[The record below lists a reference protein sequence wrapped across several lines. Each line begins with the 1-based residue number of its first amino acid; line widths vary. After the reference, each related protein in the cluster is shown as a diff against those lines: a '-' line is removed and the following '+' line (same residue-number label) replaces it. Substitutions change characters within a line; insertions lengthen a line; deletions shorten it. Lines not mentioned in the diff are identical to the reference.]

1 MTWAGLSP
9 PYATLLIDA
18 PWRYPLTQRHRAHAA
33 RQYSTMTPAE
43 LAALPVGELLAEDA
57 HVWLWLVNRALIE
70 GWHLPVLEAWGLRPQ
85 GALLTWC
92 KTGQPGV
99 GAVAR
104 ANTEHLLLAVK
115 GSPPVPESPLM
126 STWFT
131 ANRVLTGRHGHSRK
145 PAMAMDWIE
154 QVSPGPYCE
163 LFARQQRLNW
173 AAWGLG
179 HESPLVSCG

>member
-1 MTWAGLSP
+1 VTWPGLSP

-18 PWRYPLTQRHRAHAA
+18 PWRYPVTQRHRAHAA
-33 RQYSTMTPAE
+33 RYYSTMTPEE
-43 LAALPVGELLAEDA
+43 LAALPVGELLAERA

-145 PAMAMDWIE
+145 PACAWDLIM
-154 QVSPGPYCE
+154 QVSPGPYAE
-163 LFARQQRLNW
+163 LFQRQGRLGVDG
-173 AAWGLG
+173 WGFG
-179 HESPLVSCG
+179 YEGQVSA